1 MRCANEAGWYEP
13 IWRMIVTENSQPS
26 DMDVMETELVQV
38 VIEIIHIVM
47 WSGIIGS
54 DVASWMVSYF
64 FHYFLT

>member
-1 MRCANEAGWYEP
+1 
-13 IWRMIVTENSQPS
+13 MIVTENSQPS

-54 DVASWMVSYF
+54 DVSSWMVGSF
-64 FHYFLT
+64 ILRQCFTIR